1 MNHGDHGGHDM
12 PMQKCSMNMLWN
24 TQIENT
30 CIVFRS
36 WHISSNTAFV
46 FSCFAIVVLG
56 ILYEW
61 LRQAQGQFDVKIA
74 ATLSAQGKGKAA
86 AARSGVSGSGRS
98 TPEVDSEEAGLLT
111 GVRNLKEHT
120 TTPLPVTARASRAVL
135 YGAQVFLSFFLM
147 LVFMTYNAYLILAVV
162 IGAAIGHFVFNPQ
175 MDLEGVLAASSSSS
189 KGMACH

>member
-1 MNHGDHGGHDM
+1 
-12 PMQKCSMNMLWN
+12 MLNEHAMVCILFPPYLCFPHNLIHISLRN

-56 ILYEW
+56 VLYEW

-120 TTPLPVTARASRAVL
+120 T
-135 YGAQVFLSFFLM
+135 
-147 LVFMTYNAYLILAVV
+147 
-162 IGAAIGHFVFNPQ
+162 
-175 MDLEGVLAASSSSS
+175 
-189 KGMACH
+189 